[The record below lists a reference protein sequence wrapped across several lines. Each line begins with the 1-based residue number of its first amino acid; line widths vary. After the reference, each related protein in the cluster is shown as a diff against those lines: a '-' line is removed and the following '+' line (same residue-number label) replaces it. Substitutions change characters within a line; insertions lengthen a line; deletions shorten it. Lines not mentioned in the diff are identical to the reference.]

1 MKTKEDQ
8 KKKAERFR
16 LNYDKGYIYPRQ
28 STRKNVHVVATDL
41 QGMSI
46 HSMLFFLSV
55 LPSKYTVVQL
65 LIVLLLEHV

>member
-1 MKTKEDQ
+1 MTKVIFVHNVSGIFQ
-8 KKKAERFR
+8 KIWS
-16 LNYDKGYIYPRQ
+16 GSTIYPRQ

-65 LIVLLLEHV
+65 LIVLLLEPV

>member
-16 LNYDKGYIYPRQ
+16 LNYDKGYICQ

-65 LIVLLLEHV
+65 LIVLLLEPV